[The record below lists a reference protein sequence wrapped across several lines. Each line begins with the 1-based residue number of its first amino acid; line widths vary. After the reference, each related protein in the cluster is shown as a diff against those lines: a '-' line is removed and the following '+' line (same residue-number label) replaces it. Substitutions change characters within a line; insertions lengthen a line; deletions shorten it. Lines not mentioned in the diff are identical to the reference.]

1 MRGPQ
6 QPSIGQRDLPSPVGV
21 HPLDHLMTASRAQ
34 KYRQVLARRTE
45 KLIVV
50 VEDCYDPHNA
60 TAIVRTCDAFGLQR
74 VVVTTGRNAF
84 RVNRKI
90 SQGSHL
96 YVDLAVY
103 PDIEQAYAAL
113 RKENYR
119 IMVTDLSADS
129 VSSPNL
135 LRPMLAE
142 QPLAIVFG
150 NEGSGVTPAA
160 SQLADGHFLIPM
172 IGFPQSLNLSVSV
185 AATLWSLRGDALTA
199 DNPGDLSP
207 ERQQQL
213 YDKWIRTHKGEVADA
228 AMRHLSAQP
237 EIGKH
242 GEELDRFEG

>member
-1 MRGPQ
+1 
-6 QPSIGQRDLPSPVGV
+6 
-21 HPLDHLMTASRAQ
+21 MTASRAQ

-160 SQLADGHFLIPM
+160 SELADGHFLIPM

>member
-6 QPSIGQRDLPSPVGV
+6 HPSIGQRDLPSPVGV

-160 SQLADGHFLIPM
+160 SELADGHFLIPM

>member
-6 QPSIGQRDLPSPVGV
+6 HPSIGQRDLPSPVGV

-34 KYRQVLARRTE
+34 KYRQVLARRTD

-119 IMVTDLSADS
+119 IMVTD
-129 VSSPNL
+129 
-135 LRPMLAE
+135 R
-142 QPLAIVFG
+142 
-150 NEGSGVTPAA
+150 
-160 SQLADGHFLIPM
+160 
-172 IGFPQSLNLSVSV
+172 
-185 AATLWSLRGDALTA
+185 
-199 DNPGDLSP
+199 
-207 ERQQQL
+207 
-213 YDKWIRTHKGEVADA
+213 
-228 AMRHLSAQP
+228 
-237 EIGKH
+237 
-242 GEELDRFEG
+242 